1 VVAAAIVMVVDMVE
15 GLYEQFIK
23 EYLEIIMEKKGK
35 RRKEINIM

>member
-1 VVAAAIVMVVDMVE
+1 MVVDMVE

>member
-1 VVAAAIVMVVDMVE
+1 MVVDMVE

-23 EYLEIIMEKKGK
+23 EYSKIITEKKEK